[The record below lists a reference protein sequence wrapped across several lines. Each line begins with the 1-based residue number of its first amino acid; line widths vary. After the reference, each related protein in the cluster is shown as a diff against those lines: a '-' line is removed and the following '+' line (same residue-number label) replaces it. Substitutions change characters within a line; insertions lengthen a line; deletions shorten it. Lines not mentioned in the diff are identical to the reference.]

1 MMMVYVNDLFHLLH
15 KVKAEY
21 LFNQIKFVPVVK
33 KAF

>member
-1 MMMVYVNDLFHLLH
+1 VYKRQLLH